1 MQTLANAACDISE
14 KTGVTIYTQVADI
27 IAEHIKVN
35 GLKPG
40 DTIPPYRELVT
51 LLEASDGT
59 VRRALGILE
68 ERGLIERRQGRGTF
82 VKDRLAVGEVAVLAW
97 SDLMRPNNFPCY
109 GMIVAALVKA
119 LGARNPNW
127 KVKVH
132 VGQAPSE
139 SVAPAG
145 TFDLLE
151 PDVLKR
157 LRGVF
162 SFPSPR
168 QLGNLVP
175 GLKAANVPVVILT
188 ESDDVDYSV
197 CIDRRSFYALAFAEL
212 RAAGC
217 RRVGVVY
224 LGQSRPDL
232 DNDPAFART
241 VGSGDLETRPEWLIG
256 LDGSSTASALEQAAY
271 ASFLRLWEQPERPD
285 GLVVADDICCGGILR
300 AIPQLGIRMP
310 DTLRLVSH
318 ANRGHDLPYH
328 QPVTRV
334 EFDPDEIADHAAEM
348 MTALLYGRQPRSRNV
363 CLPGRL
369 VKGSTT

>member
-1 MQTLANAACDISE
+1 MQTLSTGTRSIAR
-14 KTGVTIYTQVADI
+14 KTGTTIYSQVADI
-27 IAEHIKVN
+27 IAEHIKSN
-35 GLKPG
+35 DLKPG

-51 LLEASDGT
+51 LLGASDGT

-68 ERGLIERRQGRGTF
+68 ERGAIERGQGRGTF
-82 VKDRLAVGEVAVLAW
+82 VKDRLAVGEVAMLAW
-97 SDLMRPNNFPCY
+97 SDMMRPSNFPCY
-109 GMIVAALVKA
+109 GMIASALIKV
-119 LGARNPNW
+119 LCEQNPNW
-127 KVKVH
+127 RAKMH
-132 VGQAPSE
+132 MGQAPTGG
-139 SVAPAG
+139 VAPAG

-162 SFPSPR
+162 SFPSAK

-175 GLKAANVPVVILT
+175 ELKAANVPLVILT
-188 ESDDVDYSV
+188 ESDTEYSV
-197 CIDRRSFYALAFAEL
+197 CIDRRSFYALALAEL

-232 DNDPAFART
+232 DNDPEFAR
-241 VGSGDLETRPEWLIG
+241 GDIETRPEWIIG
-256 LDGSSTASALEQAAY
+256 LGQSSTASALEGAAY

-300 AIPQLGIRMP
+300 AILQLGIRLP
-310 DTLRLVSH
+310 DMLRLVSH
-318 ANRGHDLPYH
+318 ANRGHDLPYD

-334 EFDPDEIADHAAEM
+334 EFDAEEIANHAAEM
-348 MTALLYGRQPRSRNV
+348 MTALLHGRRPRLRNV
-363 CLPGRL
+363 SLPGRL
-369 VKGSTT
+369 VKGGTT